1 MSIIVVVSLQNYSV
15 SVTSY
20 LKAERPFCQTSQ
32 CGTVATRVQW
42 FKVNDVNVML
52 NSSIITD
59 PTEVSEVDE
68 EATEVDK
75 EAIGEEESKKE
86 ELGSK
91 GDRDEVEAIAIRW
104 SKAFPLKIHLRN
116 HPSIEI
122 LFIASLKSGDSSL
135 TSVGSHHPAKPLA
148 STLVSFV

>member
-1 MSIIVVVSLQNYSV
+1 MFVVVSLQNYSV

-20 LKAERPFCQTSQ
+20 LKAERPFCQTIQ

-42 FKVNDVNVML
+42 FKLIDVNVMF

-86 ELGSK
+86 ELGTK
-91 GDRDEVEAIAIRW
+91 GDRDEVEVLEVVYIY
-104 SKAFPLKIHLRN
+104 
-116 HPSIEI
+116 I
-122 LFIASLKSGDSSL
+122 LC
-135 TSVGSHHPAKPLA
+135 
-148 STLVSFV
+148 LV

>member
-1 MSIIVVVSLQNYSV
+1 M
-15 SVTSY
+15 
-20 LKAERPFCQTSQ
+20 
-32 CGTVATRVQW
+32 QW